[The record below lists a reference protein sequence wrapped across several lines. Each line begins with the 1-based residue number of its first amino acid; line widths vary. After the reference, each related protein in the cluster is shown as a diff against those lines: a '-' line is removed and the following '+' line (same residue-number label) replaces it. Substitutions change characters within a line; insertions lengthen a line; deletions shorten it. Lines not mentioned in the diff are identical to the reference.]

1 LRALAKEI
9 AESRSVMIV
18 DPDGEIGGGG
28 VRPHGAVGDARWVAV
43 AVCLVTVAVCLVTAL
58 WLW

>member
-1 LRALAKEI
+1 
-9 AESRSVMIV
+9 MIV

-43 AVCLVTVAVCLVTAL
+43 AGGPGGSLVVV
-58 WLW
+58 WLWRCAW